1 MYMTSTNAIIIGV
14 GIALIAF
21 LAAFTTPQAT
31 TVKHTAP
38 ATGARG
44 FALLELFTS
53 EGCSSC
59 PRADDLLAKV
69 QTEAKDQPI
78 YVLAY
83 HVDYWDR
90 LGWRDKFSDPSFS
103 ERQRTYAG
111 HLQSGS
117 VYTPQIVINGNK
129 ECQDWDASTLHEN
142 ISHALTIAT
151 EATLD
156 LDLTQTNRSLTVK
169 YQATG
174 KTNANQL
181 LIALVQKHAVNKIGR
196 GENEGRTLTH
206 AQIVRKLVTVSLKAG
221 LQGTNVIEAPSDFT
235 GNGWEIIGFLQNTN
249 NGAVTA
255 VTRILLNN

>member
-1 MYMTSTNAIIIGV
+1 MYMRSTNAIIIGV

-21 LAAFTTPQAT
+21 LAAFTAPPADSA
-31 TVKHTAP
+31 KHNTE
-38 ATGARG
+38 ATGVKG

-90 LGWRDKFSDPSFS
+90 LGWKDRFSNALFS
-103 ERQRTYAG
+103 ERQRTYAR

-117 VYTPQIVINGNK
+117 IYTPQIVINGNK
-129 ECQDWDASTLHEN
+129 ECPNWNASTLQEN
-142 ISHALTIAT
+142 ISHALTTAT
-151 EATLD
+151 GATLD
-156 LDLTQTNRSLTVK
+156 LHVTQNNRSLTVK

-174 KTNANQL
+174 KTDANQL
-181 LIALVQKHAVNKIGR
+181 LIALIQKHAVNKIRR

-206 AQIVRKLVTVSLKAG
+206 AQIVRALTTVNLKAG
-221 LQGTNVIEAPSDFT
+221 LQGTQVIETPSDFT
-235 GNGWEIIGFLQNTN
+235 GNGWEIVGFLQNTN

-255 VTRILLNN
+255 ATSTPLNN

>member
-1 MYMTSTNAIIIGV
+1 MKSTNVITIGV

-21 LAAFTTPQAT
+21 LAAFTTPPT
-31 TVKHTAP
+31 STINHTVP

-69 QTEAKDQPI
+69 QTDAKDQPI

-90 LGWRDKFSDPSFS
+90 LGWKDKYSNALFS

-117 VYTPQIVINGNK
+117 IYTPQIVINGNK
-129 ECQDWDASTLHEN
+129 ECLNWNASTLQKD
-142 ISHALTIAT
+142 ITHALTNAT

-156 LDLTQTNRSLTVK
+156 LDVTQTNRSLTVK
-169 YQATG
+169 YQTTG

-181 LIALVQKHAVNKIGR
+181 LIALVQKHAVHKISR

-206 AQIVRKLVTVSLKAG
+206 AQIVRELITVSLKAG
-221 LQGTNVIEAPSDFT
+221 QQGTNVIEAPSDFT
-235 GNGWEIIGFLQNTN
+235 GNGWEIVGFLQNTN
-249 NGAVTA
+249 NGSVTA
-255 VTRILLNN
+255 ATRILLNN

>member
-1 MYMTSTNAIIIGV
+1 MKSTNAIIIGV

-21 LAAFTTPQAT
+21 LAAFTTPPAT
-31 TVKHTAP
+31 TVKHTVP
-38 ATGARG
+38 ATGVRG

-69 QTEAKDQPI
+69 QTEAKGQAI

-90 LGWRDKFSDPSFS
+90 LGWKDKFSNALFS

-129 ECQDWDASTLHEN
+129 ECLDWNASTLQEN
-142 ISHALTIAT
+142 ISNALTTAAD
-151 EATLD
+151 ATLD
-156 LDLTQTNRSLTVK
+156 LHVIQNNRSLTVK

-174 KTNANQL
+174 KTDANQL
-181 LIALVQKHAVNKIGR
+181 LIALVQKHAVNKISR
-196 GENEGRTLTH
+196 GENEGRMLTH
-206 AQIVRKLVTVSLKAG
+206 AQIVRVLTTVNLNAG

-235 GNGWEIIGFLQNTN
+235 GNGWEIVGFLQNTN
-249 NGAVTA
+249 NGAITA
-255 VTRILLNN
+255 ATSTPLNN

>member
-1 MYMTSTNAIIIGV
+1 MKSTNAIIIGV
-14 GIALIAF
+14 GIAVIAF
-21 LAAFTTPQAT
+21 LAAFTTPPSDSA
-31 TVKHTAP
+31 KHSTE
-38 ATGARG
+38 ATGVKG

-69 QTEAKDQPI
+69 QAEAKDQPI

-83 HVDYWDR
+83 HVDYWNR
-90 LGWRDKFSDPSFS
+90 LGWKDKFSDASFS

-129 ECQDWDASTLHEN
+129 ECLDWNASTLQEN

-151 EATLD
+151 DATLD
-156 LDLTQTNRSLTVK
+156 LDVTQTNRSLTIK

-181 LIALVQKHAVNKIGR
+181 LIALVQKHAVNKISR

-206 AQIVRKLVTVSLKAG
+206 AQIVRKLVTVSLKTG
-221 LQGTNVIEAPSDFT
+221 QQGTNVIEAPSDFT
-235 GNGWEIIGFLQNTN
+235 GNGWEIVAFLQNTN

-255 VTRILLNN
+255 VTRTLLNN